1 MNTHFIDE
9 KAKSKFNLN
18 FITSP
23 LMGIV
28 LLTIG
33 EIAGLI
39 FLMPLTLS
47 FLLPL
52 DPFSTLVLNLFNF
65 AFIALAVILW
75 ARFVEKSP
83 LMGLGFTRK
92 HAFRDF
98 LIGWGLGGAML
109 TLCVLIMMV
118 LGVVTI
124 SDFQFSSEQFLQ
136 FFILILAWSVQG
148 TTEEILTRGWM
159 LPSIAN
165 KNNIPVAILVSS
177 LFFTA
182 IHIGNNGIS
191 ILPLIDLLL
200 FAILACLLMLKTGNI
215 WVISGW
221 HAAWN
226 CFQGNVFNFPVSG
239 TETGQGFIQV
249 YTQGPEWLS
258 GGQFGVEGSIVS
270 VLVQLLIICWLT
282 YDLYFKHKQLRKTDA
297 Y

>member
-1 MNTHFIDE
+1 MNTRFIEE

>member
-270 VLVQLLIICWLT
+270 ILVQLLIICWLT

>member
-159 LPSIAN
+159 FPSIAN